1 MNIEEIEKDYN
12 SGMLKKDIITKHH
25 ITMGQLN
32 YQISK
37 NNWKKRAQ
45 KGTIG
50 NKGGHG
56 TKNNKNAVVTG
67 AYSKFEGCFS
77 DDELE
82 VFNEPIKN
90 KKKALEDEIKIL
102 KVREYRMLKKIKELK
117 ESKDMTIMKMS
128 KAGTLAST
136 EAENTQLL
144 IIRFEQAL
152 TKIQEAKRRYL
163 DSYHKIE
170 NDDRKLELELIR
182 LEREIAKEGTNDP
195 ENMKDDSFIKALDD
209 SVESTW
215 DDYDEE
221 QEPKQE

>member
-37 NNWKKRAQ
+37 NNWKKRAK

-82 VFNEPIKN
+82 VFNEPIKS

-152 TKIQEAKRRYL
+152 TKIQEAKRRSV
-163 DSYHKIE
+163 DSLHKIE
-170 NDDRKLELELIR
+170 
-182 LEREIAKEGTNDP
+182 
-195 ENMKDDSFIKALDD
+195 F
-209 SVESTW
+209 
-215 DDYDEE
+215 EE
-221 QEPKQE
+221 KRFN

>member
-37 NNWKKRAQ
+37 NNWKKREK
-45 KGTIG
+45 KGTKG

-56 TKNNKNAVVTG
+56 TRNNKNAQVTG
-67 AYSKFEGCFS
+67 AYSKFDGCFS

-82 VFNEPIKN
+82 VFNEPIKS

-102 KVREYRMLKKIKELK
+102 KVREYRMLKRIKELK
-117 ESKDMTIMKMS
+117 EGKDLIVMKMS
-128 KAGTLAST
+128 KAGTIAST

-144 IIRFEQAL
+144 IIRYEQAL
-152 TKIQEAKRRYL
+152 TKIQEAKRRAI
-163 DSYHKIE
+163 DSLHKIE
-170 NDDRKLELELIR
+170 IENKRFDYDKSKNKENNPPEDTGRIQIINDLPIDEELEVI
-182 LEREIAKEGTNDP
+182 ND
-195 ENMKDDSFIKALDD
+195 
-209 SVESTW
+209 
-215 DDYDEE
+215 
-221 QEPKQE
+221 EPS

>member
-37 NNWKKRAQ
+37 NNWKKRAK

-82 VFNEPIKN
+82 VFNEPIKS

-152 TKIQEAKRRYL
+152 TKIQEAKRRSV
-163 DSYHKIE
+163 DSLHKIE
-170 NDDRKLELELIR
+170 FEEKRFNYEKY
-182 LEREIAKEGTNDP
+182 
-195 ENMKDDSFIKALDD
+195 KDDANKPRTNTERIEIINDLPYNDELD
-209 SVESTW
+209 VMQNE
-215 DDYDEE
+215 
-221 QEPKQE
+221 

>member
-152 TKIQEAKRRYL
+152 TKIQEAKRRSV
-163 DSYHKIE
+163 DSLHKIE
-170 NDDRKLELELIR
+170 FEEKRFKYE
-182 LEREIAKEGTNDP
+182 KS
-195 ENMKDDSFIKALDD
+195 KDDANKPRTNTERIEIINDLPYDDELD
-209 SVESTW
+209 VMQNE
-215 DDYDEE
+215 
-221 QEPKQE
+221 

>member
-37 NNWKKRAQ
+37 NNWKKREK
-45 KGTIG
+45 KGTKG

-56 TKNNKNAVVTG
+56 TRNNKNAQVTG
-67 AYSKFEGCFS
+67 AYSKFDGCFS

-82 VFNEPIKN
+82 VFNEPIKS

-102 KVREYRMLKKIKELK
+102 KVREYRMLKTIKELK
-117 ESKDMTIMKMS
+117 EGKDLTVMKMS
-128 KAGTLAST
+128 KTGTIAST

-144 IIRFEQAL
+144 IIRYEQAL
-152 TKIQEAKRRYL
+152 TKTQEAKRRAI
-163 DSYHKIE
+163 DSLHKIE
-170 NDDRKLELELIR
+170 IENKRFDYDKSKNKENNPPEDTGRIQIINDLPIDEELEVI
-182 LEREIAKEGTNDP
+182 ND
-195 ENMKDDSFIKALDD
+195 
-209 SVESTW
+209 
-215 DDYDEE
+215 
-221 QEPKQE
+221 EPS

>member
-37 NNWKKRAQ
+37 NNWKKRAK
-45 KGTIG
+45 KGTKG

-67 AYSKFEGCFS
+67 AYSKFDGCFS

-82 VFNEPIKN
+82 VFKEPIKS

-152 TKIQEAKRRYL
+152 TKVQEARRRAI
-163 DSYHKIE
+163 DSLHKVDIE
-170 NDDRKLELELIR
+170 NKKFDYDKSKDKEKSPPPNTERIQIINDLPLDEDDELEVI
-182 LEREIAKEGTNDP
+182 
-195 ENMKDDSFIKALDD
+195 EN
-209 SVESTW
+209 
-215 DDYDEE
+215 
-221 QEPKQE
+221 EPS

>member
-1 MNIEEIEKDYN
+1 
-12 SGMLKKDIITKHH
+12 
-25 ITMGQLN
+25 MGQLN

-37 NNWKKRAQ
+37 NNWKKRAK
-45 KGTIG
+45 KGTKG

-67 AYSKFEGCFS
+67 AYSKFDGCFS

-82 VFNEPIKN
+82 VFNEPIKS

-152 TKIQEAKRRYL
+152 TKIQEAKRRAI
-163 DSYHKIE
+163 DSLHKIDIE
-170 NDDRKLELELIR
+170 NRKFDYDKSRNKENNPPPSTERIQIINDLPFDDDDELEVI
-182 LEREIAKEGTNDP
+182 
-195 ENMKDDSFIKALDD
+195 EN
-209 SVESTW
+209 
-215 DDYDEE
+215 
-221 QEPKQE
+221 EPS